1 MTLPDTDS
9 IIFYDIPSSVPGSA
23 WSPNTWKTRFALN
36 YKGIPYRT
44 EWVEYTEIASLLTSL
59 GVEASPS
66 PISFTLPAIYDPR
79 TGTAMM
85 DSLKIARYLD
95 ETYPD
100 TPVLLPPD
108 TRVFQHAFQDA
119 LLSAVHMKLIP
130 LLICACVTK
139 LNPPSEAYFR
149 EAREVTFGC
158 TVEELSPPEKR
169 PEQWDAV
176 EKGFG
181 VLASWVE
188 TAGDDR
194 LLLTGGGPAGD
205 ASRVRHAD
213 ISIAGLLIWVRAI
226 YGEESEEWRRVKS
239 FDGGRWKRF
248 LDFFEQWADT
258 SR

>member
-1 MTLPDTDS
+1 M
-9 IIFYDIPSSVPGSA
+9 IIFYDIPSTVPGKA
-23 WSPNTWKTRFALN
+23 WSCNTWKTRFTLN

-44 EWVEYTEIASLLTSL
+44 EWIEYPEIAPLLTSL
-59 GVEASPS
+59 GVEANP
-66 PISFTLPAIYDPR
+66 PPTPFPFTLPAIYDPR
-79 TGTAMM
+79 TRIAMM
-85 DSLKIARYLD
+85 DSIKIARYLD

-100 TPVLLPPD
+100 TPVLLPPE

-119 LLSAVHMKLIP
+119 LSSAVHAKLIP

-149 EAREVTFGC
+149 EAREITFGC
-158 TVEELSPPEKR
+158 KVEELSPPEKR
-169 PEQWDAV
+169 PEQWAVV

-181 VLASWVE
+181 VLASWFGA
-188 TAGDDR
+188 AGDDR
-194 LLLTGGGPAGD
+194 LLLMGGGPAGD
-205 ASRVRHAD
+205 ASCVRHAD

-226 YGEESEEWRRVKS
+226 YGEQSEEWRRVEG

-258 SR
+258 SH